1 MSQNVLFQCLVLDT
15 QDPLMLGRIRGTLLI
30 DNYQDIIKGFNDPP
44 WNEETDAWSKRDPFI
59 FTPLLPYFV
68 YQVPKNGELVQVLY
82 TTLPDEN
89 GHPYINQYY
98 VQSNFYSPTSSF
110 YQYFEGANKFT
121 GTGFQIKEPR
131 PLRNR
136 DGSYTEKGQ
145 HKGVFPEPNDVA
157 VLGRNSADLILKD
170 NEVLLRAGKF
180 TSPTLEPNVIP
191 QANTGRGFLQIT
203 RFGSTLVEKE
213 PKFLRKITKSNLL
226 VKYLIEY
233 VVIIPENEI
242 IDNDGSVSNRFTGAV
257 YLYQLKADKQTT
269 SGNLSAGSIIPGVL
283 KKLVIT
289 ESFIGLTKPQTIE
302 FINAFINRMNSFD
315 TTRLGRPVFQS
326 TDPNSGNSDKFPI
339 YYRPNFFMY
348 SVINPRTNKNFS
360 DKAIKNATEIYNGI
374 KLKPSVKESGYGLIW
389 KKDEVGEPLDI
400 KKQKVPQIEYNN
412 TPSTYSALASDKLFL
427 ISHNSAIPGKKKI
440 TLSNSLYG
448 IPTETF
454 TNDVVPN
461 TSSMVR
467 GEELIELINL
477 IVKFLITHTHAY
489 PNLPPDDVTQ
499 EGTTTTDILNE
510 MQNAAKKILNS
521 DIRLN

>member
-1 MSQNVLFQCLVLDT
+1 MSQNVLFQCLILDN
-15 QDPLMLGRIRGTLLI
+15 QDPLMLGRVRGTLLI

-44 WNEETDAWSKRDPFI
+44 WSEEVDAWSKRDPFI

-68 YQVPKNGELVQVLY
+68 YQVPKQGELVQIVY
-82 TTLPDEN
+82 ATLPDEN

-145 HKGVFPEPNDVA
+145 HKGVFPEPDDVA
-157 VLGRNSADLILKD
+157 VLGRNSADLILKA

-191 QANTGRGFLQIT
+191 QANTGRGFLQLT
-203 RFGSTLVEKE
+203 RFDSTLVEKQ

-233 VVIIPENEI
+233 VVINPENEI
-242 IDNDGSVSNRFTGAV
+242 VGSDGSISNRFTGAV
-257 YLYQLKADKQTT
+257 YLYQLKPDKQTT

-283 KKLVIT
+283 KKLVVT

-302 FINAFINRMNSFD
+302 FINSFINRMNSSD
-315 TTRLGRPVFQS
+315 TTRGGKPVFQS

-360 DKAIKNATEIYNGI
+360 DKAIKNATEIYTNV
-374 KLKPSVKESGYGLIW
+374 KLKPSLKESGYGLIW

-412 TPSTYSALASDKLFL
+412 TPSTYGALASDKLFL
-427 ISHNSAIPGKKKI
+427 LSHESAIPGKRKI
-440 TLSNSLYG
+440 TLSDSLYG

-454 TNDVVPN
+454 TNDILPN

-477 IVKFLITHTHAY
+477 IVKFLITHSHAY

-521 DIRLN
+521 NIRLN

>member
-15 QDPLMLGRIRGTLLI
+15 EDPLMLGRIRGTLLI
-30 DNYQDIIKGFNDPP
+30 DNYQDIIKQFNDPV
-44 WNEETDAWSKRDPFI
+44 WDDSVDAWSKRDPFI

-68 YQVPKNGELVQVLY
+68 YQVPKAGELVQVMY
-82 TTLPDEN
+82 ATIPDEN
-89 GHPYINQYY
+89 SHSYINQYY
-98 VQSNFYSPTSSF
+98 IQSNFYSPTSSF

-121 GTGFQIKEPR
+121 GTGFQIKEPK
-131 PLRNR
+131 PLRNK

-145 HKGVFPEPNDVA
+145 HKGIFPEPDDVA
-157 VLGRNSADLILKD
+157 VLGRNSADLIVKS

-191 QANTGRGFLQIT
+191 QANTKRGFLQIT
-203 RFGSTLVEKE
+203 RFDSTLVEKE

-233 VVIIPENEI
+233 VIINPENEI
-242 IDNDGSVSNRFTGAV
+242 TEPDGTISNRFTGAV
-257 YLYQLKADKQTT
+257 YLYQLKPDKQTT
-269 SGNLSAGSIIPGVL
+269 SGNISAGSVIPGVL
-283 KKLVIT
+283 KKLVVT
-289 ESFIGLTKPQTIE
+289 ESFIALTKTQTIE
-302 FINAFINRMNSFD
+302 FINSFINRMNSSN
-315 TTRLGRPVFQS
+315 TTRGGKPVFQS
-326 TDPNSGNSDKFPI
+326 TDPNSGETDKFPI

-348 SVINPRTNKNFS
+348 SVLNPKTNQKFNDIAVKNV
-360 DKAIKNATEIYNGI
+360 TEVFKSI

-427 ISHNSAIPGKKKI
+427 ISHNSETPGKRKVI
-440 TLSNSLYG
+440 LSDSLYG
-448 IPTETF
+448 VPTEKF
-454 TNDVVPN
+454 TNDVLPN

-467 GEELIELINL
+467 GEELLELINL

-489 PNLPPDDVTQ
+489 PNLPPVEITQ
-499 EGTTTTDILNE
+499 EGTSTTDILNE
-510 MQNAAKKILNS
+510 MQNAVKKVLNS
-521 DIRLN
+521 NIRLN